1 MRAFE
6 SRVTELVAEWWR
18 LLEAA
23 NASDVSDKQGDR
35 YVEAAGAILARLV
48 ELPAADA
55 QDLAAKVLVCA
66 YECRIGEPGPGSY
79 VRPILSSTV
88 VDAERLADPC
98 LVDLAANALCPEL
111 GWSRAEIS
119 DAEPR

>member
-23 NASDVSDKQGDR
+23 NASDVSDEQGDR
-35 YVEAAGAILARLV
+35 YAEAANAILARLV
-48 ELPAADA
+48 ELPSADA

-79 VRPILSSTV
+79 ARPLLSSTV
-88 VDAERLADPC
+88 VDAERFADPC
-98 LVDLAANALCPEL
+98 LVGLAANALCPEL
-111 GWSRAEIS
+111 GWSRAENS
-119 DAEPR
+119 DAEPH